1 MALHHSEGDMLEAGH
16 DAVVNAA
23 SVAGRGL
30 ALTIRWRFPHAYKDY
45 MRTRTM
51 CGHARRG
58 C

>member
-30 ALTIRWRFPHAYKDY
+30 AFDDPVAIPA
-45 MRTRTM
+45 
-51 CGHARRG
+51 
-58 C
+58 